1 MIATWF
7 ALKERYYSAV
17 MAATGLLY
25 LAILTAFGT
34 DLVARAVLAA
44 AVLIV
49 PGLLAVAQTTAPVI
63 AAVPVLPD
71 APATAA
77 SGVAEP
83 AIRRTVIDDK
93 GTHIEELRV
102 RGQLQK
108 VTVDNKGRAP
118 NYEVLT
124 HDGARDIADGGIVGL
139 GGAAGKRV
147 WNVLRF

>member
-1 MIATWF
+1 MKTRVAT
-7 ALKERYYSAV
+7 A
-17 MAATGLLY
+17 
-25 LAILTAFGT
+25 
-34 DLVARAVLAA
+34 LVACAA
-44 AVLIV
+44 
-49 PGLLAVAQTTAPVI
+49 LLACVAAHAADPGPPPAPSPTATPSAPVT
-63 AAVPVLPD
+63 LQ
-71 APATAA
+71 APTTPLAESPEVDRQRA
-77 SGVAEP
+77 GEP
-83 AIRRTVIDDK
+83 AIQRTVIEDRLSRV
-93 GTHIEELRV
+93 EELRV

>member
-1 MIATWF
+1 MKTRVAT
-7 ALKERYYSAV
+7 A
-17 MAATGLLY
+17 
-25 LAILTAFGT
+25 
-34 DLVARAVLAA
+34 LVACAALLAC
-44 AVLIV
+44 
-49 PGLLAVAQTTAPVI
+49 AVAQAADPAP
-63 AAVPVLPD
+63 P
-71 APATAA
+71 APATPAPVTLQA
-77 SGVAEP
+77 PATPLAENPEAGRQRAGEP
-83 AIRRTVIDDK
+83 AIQRTVIEDRLSK
-93 GTHIEELRV
+93 VEELRV